1 MKKTIYLFS
10 FLLFLFADESAHDF
24 GWVAAEEN
32 KPIIPNIKF
41 KDLENK
47 KVMLEDFYS
56 KGPILIN
63 FWTLSCEPCKKE
75 MKHLSRLNEK
85 YKDSGFQVVSVNMD
99 TPRTIRKVK
108 QFVNSQKYS
117 FKVLSDPRMDLFR
130 KLGGSVMPLVVIV
143 NMDGTIEKR
152 HIGYSPGDEVVLE
165 GEIVEA
171 IISNGL
177 KLPNVSDLESPPA
190 SEDGDAKLDSLK
202 TDDKSIDESK

>member
-1 MKKTIYLFS
+1 MKKSYYL
-10 FLLFLFADESAHDF
+10 LLFVVTLFGAT
-24 GWVAAEEN
+24 EEVGTN
-32 KPIIPNIKF
+32 DNYQSKPVIPNVKF
-41 KDLENK
+41 KDLDNK
-47 KVMLEDFYS
+47 KFMLESFYS
-56 KGPILIN
+56 SGPILMN

-152 HIGYSPGDEVVLE
+152 HIGYSPGDEVQLE
-165 GEIVEA
+165 QEIVEV
-171 IISNGL
+171 ILGNNL
-177 KLPNVSDLESPPA
+177 ELPSLDKKEKSDIKEI
-190 SEDGDAKLDSLK
+190 
-202 TDDKSIDESK
+202 DKDE

>member
-1 MKKTIYLFS
+1 MKKSYYL
-10 FLLFLFADESAHDF
+10 LLFVVTLFGAT
-24 GWVAAEEN
+24 EEVGTN
-32 KPIIPNIKF
+32 DNEQSKPVIPNVKF
-41 KDLENK
+41 KDLDNK
-47 KVMLEDFYS
+47 KFMLESFYS
-56 KGPILIN
+56 SGPILMN

-152 HIGYSPGDEVVLE
+152 HIGYSPGDEVQLE
-165 GEIVEA
+165 QEIVEV
-171 IISNGL
+171 ILGNNLELPSLDKKIVIL
-177 KLPNVSDLESPPA
+177 KKEESDIKEI
-190 SEDGDAKLDSLK
+190 
-202 TDDKSIDESK
+202 DKDE

>member
-1 MKKTIYLFS
+1 MKKSYYL
-10 FLLFLFADESAHDF
+10 LLFVVTLFGAT
-24 GWVAAEEN
+24 EEVGTN
-32 KPIIPNIKF
+32 DNEQSKPVIPNVKF
-41 KDLENK
+41 KDLDNK
-47 KVMLEDFYS
+47 KFMLESFYS
-56 KGPILIN
+56 SGPILMN

-108 QFVNSQKYS
+108 QFVNSQQYS

-152 HIGYSPGDEVVLE
+152 HIGYSPGDEVQLE
-165 GEIVEA
+165 QEIVEV
-171 IISNGL
+171 ILGNNL
-177 KLPNVSDLESPPA
+177 ELPSLDKKEESDIKEI
-190 SEDGDAKLDSLK
+190 
-202 TDDKSIDESK
+202 DKDE

>member
-1 MKKTIYLFS
+1 MNKLFYFLPFLMFLFS
-10 FLLFLFADESAHDF
+10 ATDEVVSEKD
-24 GWVAAEEN
+24 
-32 KPIIPNIKF
+32 KPIIPNVKF
-41 KDLENK
+41 KDLDNK
-47 KVMLEDFYS
+47 KFMLEDFYS
-56 KGPILIN
+56 SGPILMN

-85 YKDSGFQVVSVNMD
+85 YAESGFQVVSVNMD

-152 HIGYSPGDEVVLE
+152 HIGYSPGDEVQLDE
-165 GEIVEA
+165 EIFDA
-171 IISNGL
+171 IVSNGL
-177 KLPNVSDLESPPA
+177 VWPVVIEGEQDAEGSDSN
-190 SEDGDAKLDSLK
+190 D
-202 TDDKSIDESK
+202 

>member
-1 MKKTIYLFS
+1 MKKSYYL
-10 FLLFLFADESAHDF
+10 LLFVVTLFGAT
-24 GWVAAEEN
+24 EEVGTN
-32 KPIIPNIKF
+32 DNDQSKPVIPNVKF
-41 KDLENK
+41 KDLDNK
-47 KVMLEDFYS
+47 KFMLESFYS
-56 KGPILIN
+56 SGPILMN

-108 QFVNSQKYS
+108 QFVNSQQYS

-152 HIGYSPGDEVVLE
+152 HIGYSPGDEVQLE
-165 GEIVEA
+165 QEIVEV
-171 IISNGL
+171 ILGNNL
-177 KLPNVSDLESPPA
+177 ELPSLDKKEESDIKEI
-190 SEDGDAKLDSLK
+190 
-202 TDDKSIDESK
+202 DKDE

>member
-1 MKKTIYLFS
+1 MKKSYYL
-10 FLLFLFADESAHDF
+10 LLFVVTLFGAT
-24 GWVAAEEN
+24 EEVGTN
-32 KPIIPNIKF
+32 DNEQSKPVIPNVKF
-41 KDLENK
+41 KDLDNK
-47 KVMLEDFYS
+47 KFMLESFYS
-56 KGPILIN
+56 SGPILMN

-152 HIGYSPGDEVVLE
+152 HIGYSPGDEVQLE
-165 GEIVEA
+165 QEIVEV
-171 IISNGL
+171 ILGNNL
-177 KLPNVSDLESPPA
+177 ELPILDKKEESDIKEI
-190 SEDGDAKLDSLK
+190 
-202 TDDKSIDESK
+202 DKDE

>member
-1 MKKTIYLFS
+1 MKKSYYL
-10 FLLFLFADESAHDF
+10 LLFVVTLFGAT
-24 GWVAAEEN
+24 EEVGKN
-32 KPIIPNIKF
+32 DNDQSKPVIPNVKF
-41 KDLENK
+41 KDLDNK
-47 KVMLEDFYS
+47 KFMLESFYS
-56 KGPILIN
+56 SGPILMN

-152 HIGYSPGDEVVLE
+152 HIGYSPGDEVQLE
-165 GEIVEA
+165 QEIVEVVLG
-171 IISNGL
+171 NNL
-177 KLPNVSDLESPPA
+177 ELPSLDKKEESDIKEI
-190 SEDGDAKLDSLK
+190 
-202 TDDKSIDESK
+202 DKDE

>member
-1 MKKTIYLFS
+1 MKKSYYL
-10 FLLFLFADESAHDF
+10 LLFVVTLFGAT
-24 GWVAAEEN
+24 EEVGTDDN
-32 KPIIPNIKF
+32 EQSKPVIPNVKF
-41 KDLENK
+41 KDLDNK
-47 KVMLEDFYS
+47 KFMLESFYS
-56 KGPILIN
+56 SGPILMN

-152 HIGYSPGDEVVLE
+152 HIGYSPGDEVQLE
-165 GEIVEA
+165 QEIVEV
-171 IISNGL
+171 ILGNNL
-177 KLPNVSDLESPPA
+177 ELPSLDKKEKSDIKEI
-190 SEDGDAKLDSLK
+190 
-202 TDDKSIDESK
+202 DKDE

>member
-1 MKKTIYLFS
+1 MKKSYYL
-10 FLLFLFADESAHDF
+10 LLFVVTLF
-24 GWVAAEEN
+24 GVTEEVGVN
-32 KPIIPNIKF
+32 DNDQSKPVIPNVKF
-41 KDLENK
+41 KDLDNK
-47 KVMLEDFYS
+47 KFMLESFYS
-56 KGPILIN
+56 SGPILMN

-108 QFVNSQKYS
+108 QFVNSQQYS

-152 HIGYSPGDEVVLE
+152 HIGYSPGDEVQLE
-165 GEIVEA
+165 QEIVEV
-171 IISNGL
+171 ILSNNL
-177 KLPNVSDLESPPA
+177 ELPILDKKEESDIKEI
-190 SEDGDAKLDSLK
+190 
-202 TDDKSIDESK
+202 DKDE